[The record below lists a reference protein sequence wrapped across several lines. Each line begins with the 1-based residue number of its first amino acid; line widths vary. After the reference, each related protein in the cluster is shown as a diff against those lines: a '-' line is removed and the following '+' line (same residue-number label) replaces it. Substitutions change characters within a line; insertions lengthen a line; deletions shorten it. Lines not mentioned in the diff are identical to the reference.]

1 MIRRLRFEWKVKA
14 AMTVLLP
21 AAFCAVYFWL
31 ERHPRSAPLVMPV
44 TPLDRAVP
52 FSQGALWPY
61 LSLYLLTPI
70 GPWLAD
76 TRRELVRYVKGLGA
90 VSAVAF
96 AVFIVFPTAIVRP
109 DAGSLGA
116 LYRGLTACDTP
127 LNAFPSLHAALAV
140 YSALCCGPA
149 VAASRRPGLWRALL
163 LTWVLAIVYATLAT
177 KQHVAV
183 DAAAG
188 LLLGALSFRWAYGG
202 RAARSAASK
211 GIDATREATDERLQ
225 AA

>member
-1 MIRRLRFEWKVKA
+1 MTRRLRYEWKVKS

-21 AAFCAVYFWL
+21 AAFSGLYFWL
-31 ERHPRSAPLVMPV
+31 ERHPRTAPFAMPV
-44 TPLDRAVP
+44 SPLDQAVP
-52 FSQGALWPY
+52 FQEWALWPY

-76 TRRELVRYVKGLGA
+76 SRRELARYVKGLGA
-90 VSAVAF
+90 LSCVAF
-96 AVFIVFPTAIVRP
+96 AVFAVFPTGIVRP
-109 DAGSLGA
+109 DPGA
-116 LYRGLTACDTP
+116 LGPLYGALTALDTA

-163 LTWVLAIVYATLAT
+163 LTWVLAIVYSTLAT